1 MLDEI
6 APRFAMDGFVREP
19 EGTGTV
25 NACPH
30 GHFPSAD
37 GKFLA
42 IACTTDKMFER
53 LTVAMQR
60 PDLLEKFSDQA
71 VRLGSREEVLNEV
84 EKWTLSMPRHNL
96 IEICTQSGVP
106 AGAINSIADIFEDPH
121 FGARK
126 LLKKINVSKLGEVTV
141 PNVIPGLSDS
151 PGEVTRLGPCLGED
165 TIALYQEE
173 LGLSEK
179 ELSELREIG
188 VI

>member
-6 APRFAMDGFVREP
+6 APRYAMDGFVREP

-30 GHFPSAD
+30 GHFPSGD

-60 PDLLEKFSDQA
+60 PDLLEKFRDQV
-71 VRLGSREEVLNEV
+71 VRLKSRKEVLDEV
-84 EKWTLSMPRHNL
+84 EKWTLSMPRDNL

-121 FGARK
+121 FEARK
-126 LLKKINVSKLGEVTV
+126 LLKKINVPKLGEITV

-151 PGEVTRLGPCLGED
+151 PGELTTLGPGLGED
-165 TIALYQEE
+165 NIALYQEE
-173 LGLSEK
+173 LGLSDK
-179 ELSELREIG
+179 ELSTLRESG